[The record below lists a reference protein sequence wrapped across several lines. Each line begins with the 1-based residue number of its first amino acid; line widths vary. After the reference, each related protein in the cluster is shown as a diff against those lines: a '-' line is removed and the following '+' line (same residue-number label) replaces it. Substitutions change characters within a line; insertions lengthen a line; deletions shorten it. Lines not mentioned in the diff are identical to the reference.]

1 MPLAYTSTEFN
12 FSASW
17 KICALALVSLMV
29 SGCAGLGA
37 SGPRTSAVLN
47 SAHSDFA
54 GSQVQVVALNDTV
67 ARRVLTY
74 GQSQLLSE
82 AIGDAQPVGG
92 VVGYGDVLD
101 FSVWE
106 APPAVLFGA
115 IAADSRMPISAA
127 NSIASA
133 GTARSSSLLEQMVDE
148 NGEVALPFVGQVR
161 VQGLTVSQIA
171 AYIALR
177 LRGMANNPQVVVRII
192 RNANANVTVVGDV
205 ATATR
210 FSLTPRGERLLD
222 ALAAAGGVRQSVDKV
237 TVQVTRGEKTAALPL
252 ETIIKDPSQNI
263 RLASND
269 VVTAMYQPY
278 SFTALG
284 AAGNNSE
291 IGFEGVGLTLAQAL
305 GRMGGLRDDRAS
317 PKGVFI
323 FRLEDPAAL
332 GPDGARTL
340 TTPNGKIPVIYHA
353 DLTNP
358 ATFFVA
364 QGFPVRNRDVI
375 YISNAPLNDFQKFVS
390 LVSQLATTGLTVGTT
405 IP

>member
-1 MPLAYTSTEFN
+1 LVHSSTKFN
-12 FSASW
+12 VPTGF
-17 KICALALVSLMV
+17 KIGGAVLLSLMMA
-29 SGCAGLGA
+29 GCGGLGA
-37 SGPRTSAVLN
+37 AGPRTSTVLSSN
-47 SAHSDFA
+47 QSDFS
-54 GSQVQVVALNDTV
+54 GSRVQVITLTDEV
-67 ARRVLTY
+67 ARRVLDS
-74 GQSQLLSE
+74 GQNNLLSE
-82 AIGDAQPVGG
+82 AIGDAPPLGS

-106 APPAVLFGA
+106 APPAVLFGVSA
-115 IAADSRMPISAA
+115 GSSTIAASVP

-133 GTARSSSLLEQMVDE
+133 ASGRNASFPEQMVDE
-148 NGEVALPFVGQVR
+148 DGEVTVPFVGQVR
-161 VQGLTVSQIA
+161 ALGLPVNRVA
-171 AYIALR
+171 ADITER
-177 LRGMANNPQVVVRII
+177 LRGIANHPQVIVRII

-205 ATATR
+205 NSATR
-210 FSLTPRGERLLD
+210 LILSPRGERLLD
-222 ALAAAGGVRQSVDKV
+222 ALAAAGGVRQSVDKI
-237 TVQVTRGEKTAALPL
+237 TIQVTRGSKTSALPL

-269 VVTAMYQPY
+269 VITALYQPY

-332 GPDGARTL
+332 GPESAHAL
-340 TTPNGKIPVIYHA
+340 TTTDGKIPVIYRA

-358 ATFFVA
+358 ATFFAA

-375 YISNAPLNDFQKFVS
+375 YISNAPLSDFQKFVS
-390 LVSQLATTGLTVGTT
+390 LVSQLATTGLTVGATV
-405 IP
+405 P

>member
-1 MPLAYTSTEFN
+1 
-12 FSASW
+12 
-17 KICALALVSLMV
+17 
-29 SGCAGLGA
+29 
-37 SGPRTSAVLN
+37 
-47 SAHSDFA
+47 
-54 GSQVQVVALNDTV
+54 VQVV
-67 ARRVLTY
+67 VLTDEVASRVVAS
-74 GQSQLLSE
+74 GQNRMLSE
-82 AIGDAQPVGG
+82 AIGDAPPLGS

-106 APPAVLFGA
+106 APPAVLFGVSA
-115 IAADSRMPISAA
+115 GGSTIAASVPNSVASAA
-127 NSIASA
+127 SGRNASL
-133 GTARSSSLLEQMVDE
+133 TEQMVDE
-148 NGEVALPFVGQVR
+148 DGEVTVPFVGQVR
-161 VQGLTVSQIA
+161 ALGLPVNRVA
-171 AYIALR
+171 AYIAER
-177 LRGMANNPQVVVRII
+177 LRGIANQPQVVVRIV

-205 ATATR
+205 NSATR
-210 FSLTPRGERLLD
+210 LTLTPRGERLLD
-222 ALAAAGGVRQSVDKV
+222 ALAAAGGVRQSVDKI
-237 TVQVTRGEKTAALPL
+237 TIQVTRGSKTSALPL

-269 VVTAMYQPY
+269 VVTAFYQPY

-284 AAGNNSE
+284 AAGTNSE

-332 GPDGARTL
+332 GPDIAHAS
-340 TTPNGKIPVIYHA
+340 TTPDGKIPVIYRA

-375 YISNAPLNDFQKFVS
+375 YISNAPLSDFQKFVS

-405 IP
+405 VP

>member
-1 MPLAYTSTEFN
+1 M
-12 FSASW
+12 
-17 KICALALVSLMV
+17 IVS
-29 SGCAGLGA
+29 S
-37 SGPRTSAVLN
+37 N
-47 SAHSDFA
+47 QSDFS
-54 GSQVQVVALNDTV
+54 GSRVQVVALTDEV
-67 ARRVLTY
+67 ARRVVAS
-74 GQSQLLSE
+74 GQNNLLSE
-82 AIGDAQPVGG
+82 VIGDAPALGS

-106 APPAVLFGA
+106 APPAVLFGVSA
-115 IAADSRMPISAA
+115 GGLATATSVPNSSASAA
-127 NSIASA
+127 SGRN
-133 GTARSSSLLEQMVDE
+133 TSLPEQMVDE
-148 NGEVALPFVGQVR
+148 NGEVTVPFIGQVR
-161 VQGLTVSQIA
+161 ALGLPVNRVA
-171 AYIALR
+171 AYIAER
-177 LRGMANNPQVVVRII
+177 FRGIANQPQVVVRIV
-192 RNANANVTVVGDV
+192 RNANANVTIVGDV
-205 ATATR
+205 NSATR
-210 FSLTPRGERLLD
+210 LTLTPRGERLLD

-237 TVQVTRGEKTAALPL
+237 TIQVTRGNKTSALPL
-252 ETIIKDPSQNI
+252 EAIIKDPAQNI

-269 VVTAMYQPY
+269 VVTALYQPY

-323 FRLEDPAAL
+323 FRLEEPTAL
-332 GPDGARTL
+332 TPDVAHAL
-340 TTPNGKIPVIYHA
+340 TTPDGKIPVIYRA

-375 YISNAPLNDFQKFVS
+375 YISNAPLSDFQKFVS

>member
-1 MPLAYTSTEFN
+1 M
-12 FSASW
+12 
-17 KICALALVSLMV
+17 ALMMA
-29 SGCAGLGA
+29 GCGGIGA
-37 SGPRTSAVLN
+37 AGPRTSTVVN
-47 SAHSDFA
+47 SNQSNFA
-54 GSQVQVVALNDTV
+54 GSRVQVVALTDEV
-67 ARRVLTY
+67 ARRVLAS
-74 GQSQLLSE
+74 GRNHMLSE
-82 AIGDAQPVGG
+82 AIGDAPPLGS

-106 APPAVLFGA
+106 APPAVLFGVSTGSS
-115 IAADSRMPISAA
+115 IPA

-133 GTARSSSLLEQMVDE
+133 ASGRNASLPEQMVDE
-148 NGEVALPFVGQVR
+148 DGEVTVPFVGQVR
-161 VQGLTVSQIA
+161 ALGLPVNRVAADIA
-171 AYIALR
+171 ER
-177 LRGMANNPQVVVRII
+177 LRGIANHPQVIVRII

-205 ATATR
+205 NSATR
-210 FSLTPRGERLLD
+210 LTLTPRGERLLD

-237 TVQVTRGEKTAALPL
+237 TIQVTRGSKTSALPL

-269 VVTAMYQPY
+269 VVTALYQPY

-323 FRLEDPAAL
+323 FRLEDPTAL
-332 GPDGARTL
+332 EPGSAHAL
-340 TTPNGKIPVIYHA
+340 TTPDGKIPVIYRA

-358 ATFFVA
+358 GTFFVA

-375 YISNAPLNDFQKFVS
+375 YVSNAPLSDFQKFVS

-405 IP
+405 VP